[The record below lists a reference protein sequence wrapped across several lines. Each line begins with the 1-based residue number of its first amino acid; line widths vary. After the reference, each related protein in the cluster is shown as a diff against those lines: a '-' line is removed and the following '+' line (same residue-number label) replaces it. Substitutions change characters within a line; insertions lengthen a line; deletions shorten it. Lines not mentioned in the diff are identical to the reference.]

1 MNKVKKMLYSQK
13 VAPYVFVL
21 PFVISLL
28 VFWLYPL
35 ISGIVMSFQDIS
47 FGGSQWVGLKHYQKL
62 ASDKFFKTAVFNS
75 VEYMLLTLLLLIP
88 IPMMLAVLMESRLT
102 KAKGVWK
109 VIMYI
114 PALTS
119 VVISGMLFRLMF
131 SEGDNGQMNQLMH
144 LLGNASIPW
153 LKEKQGQSTSHIYEN
168 EELNRSSMPVRVYD
182 STLLSLVKE
191 LNATGLMDRN
201 YVYTF
206 SRNMLRTVQD
216 EKRWIASAQL
226 KNIEDVFAIMA
237 KYVLGGMTRG
247 NLWTDAIENG
257 IFLEALLKIRELLE
271 VHDRPL
277 A

>member
-1 MNKVKKMLYSQK
+1 MTEEKENLYRQEKIQK
-13 VAPYVFVL
+13 YTA
-21 PFVISLL
+21 I
-28 VFWLYPL
+28 
-35 ISGIVMSFQDIS
+35 
-47 FGGSQWVGLKHYQKL
+47 
-62 ASDKFFKTAVFNS
+62 FKN
-75 VEYMLLTLLLLIP
+75 
-88 IPMMLAVLMESRLT
+88 
-102 KAKGVWK
+102 
-109 VIMYI
+109 
-114 PALTS
+114 
-119 VVISGMLFRLMF
+119 LFRYIL
-131 SEGDNGQMNQLMH
+131 
-144 LLGNASIPW
+144 W

-237 KYVLGGMTRG
+237 KYVLGGMTKG
-247 NLWTDAIENG
+247 KLWTDAIENG

>member
-1 MNKVKKMLYSQK
+1 MQY
-13 VAPYVFVL
+13 
-21 PFVISLL
+21 IS
-28 VFWLYPL
+28 V
-35 ISGIVMSFQDIS
+35 
-47 FGGSQWVGLKHYQKL
+47 
-62 ASDKFFKTAVFNS
+62 FFKN
-75 VEYMLLTLLLLIP
+75 
-88 IPMMLAVLMESRLT
+88 
-102 KAKGVWK
+102 
-109 VIMYI
+109 
-114 PALTS
+114 
-119 VVISGMLFRLMF
+119 LFRY
-131 SEGDNGQMNQLMH
+131 
-144 LLGNASIPW
+144 IPW